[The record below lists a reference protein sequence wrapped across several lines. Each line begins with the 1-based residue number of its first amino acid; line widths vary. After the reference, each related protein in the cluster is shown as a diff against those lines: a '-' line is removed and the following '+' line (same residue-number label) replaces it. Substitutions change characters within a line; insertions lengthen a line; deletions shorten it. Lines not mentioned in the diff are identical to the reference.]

1 MEQQAGYITT
11 EEVEEGLDMLGKGYN
26 EPQEIIDESDLRKY
40 RIELPNLYD
49 DSDLDV
55 YEFRLLA
62 HYKRVGRCTESTRT
76 TARKT
81 KMSPA
86 QVSEKRKSIRDKGF
100 IQMQE
105 VPLDDKQFSYII
117 IVLDKWKENFE
128 KYSTRS
134 LSEHPRTPH
143 EHPVHSVKQRKNNI
157 KKEPIKKVKEA
168 ATPQPPEIL
177 LFQKV
182 VSHYP
187 KKPQR
192 EMVIEAIRNVSSRLG
207 RDATIEDLQPFYTAW
222 CKVSANEWS
231 LVWLLDWAVPG
242 FVSNGKQ
249 QTPNVPIGVPVAQS
263 WLAKKEAEAQR
274 VNA

>member
-1 MEQQAGYITT
+1 MEQQGDYIAK
-11 EEVEEGLDMLGKGYN
+11 EEIEEGLDMIGKGYN

-76 TARKT
+76 TAKKT

-143 EHPVHSVKQRKNNI
+143 EHPVHSVKQRSNHI
-157 KKEPIKKVKEA
+157 KKDPIKKVKEA
-168 ATPQPPEIL
+168 AAPQPPEIL
-177 LFQKV
+177 LFREV

-192 EMVIEAIRNVSSRLG
+192 EMVIEAIQKVNARLG
-207 RDATIEDLQPFYTAW
+207 RDATIEDLQPFFTAW
-222 CKVSANEWS
+222 CKVSANDWS
-231 LVWLLDWAVPG
+231 LVWLIDWAVPG
-242 FVSNGKQ
+242 FVGNGQKPAQ
-249 QTPNVPIGVPVAQS
+249 PSGISVAQS
-263 WLAKKEAEAQR
+263 WLARKEQEAQSVR
-274 VNA
+274 A